1 MSDIKDE
8 ISVNIDTAAKS
19 VDMIKDYYYREHKRN
34 KDRIKYGIIAILV
47 IPIIFLTL
55 LFVVNSSKVIFLV
68 MWIASLFIISGY
80 LIAIEYK
87 DYNMTENLKDIV
99 GNEYDDSL
107 IDTAKAI
114 SDITKNYIKNG
125 IQKNNMKNIFRVFA
139 NDWKRI
145 GRNVVALVV
154 VMGLSVLPSLY
165 AWFNILS
172 NWDPYGSDSTSNIK
186 VAVAYDDTGIDIS
199 GMNVNIS
206 TNIIEALKTNDT
218 IGWVFTD
225 TSEEAIEGVWAGD
238 YYAALIMPEDFSR
251 DMVSFLADN
260 MTHPEIIY
268 YTNQKKNAIAPK
280 ITDKAKTAVQQQ
292 VNATFIS
299 SLTEA
304 IMKSADIADNI
315 GAIKDSDGNN
325 INKEN
330 VSGNSI
336 LDILIAKLQVVNTQ
350 VSTFDSVLTAVSNI
364 ISTAQSTSDTA
375 AAISPDLSVKF
386 DSEKAILN
394 ELNNTIGKSNLIDS
408 TIFAN
413 IANDINTIQGY
424 MNSVSEI
431 YDDMGYN
438 VADFDNS
445 ISQMGSSIANTLEL
459 VHNLESQ
466 LSDSITKLVDFK
478 SSGTYSLLQT
488 AVAFNTEE
496 LASFISAP
504 VTIGTVD
511 LYPIENY
518 GSAMSPFYSVLSIWV
533 GALILVAIIH
543 VKVHP
548 FGGYNITSVQAFF
561 GRYLTFFL
569 IGQAQALLITLGDLF
584 FIGIQCLHPF
594 KFWLA
599 ASFTSF
605 VFTMITY
612 SLTVA
617 FENVGEAVA
626 IVIMV
631 IQVAGAGGTFPI
643 QCLPTVYQAIYKYLP
658 FTYAMDALREC
669 VGGTYSWYYWK
680 CIIALLIYVGICLF
694 IGLVVAI
701 PCRKLNATVNKS
713 KEKSGVMI

>member
-1 MSDIKDE
+1 
-8 ISVNIDTAAKS
+8 
-19 VDMIKDYYYREHKRN
+19 
-34 KDRIKYGIIAILV
+34 
-47 IPIIFLTL
+47 
-55 LFVVNSSKVIFLV
+55 
-68 MWIASLFIISGY
+68 
-80 LIAIEYK
+80 
-87 DYNMTENLKDIV
+87 
-99 GNEYDDSL
+99 
-107 IDTAKAI
+107 
-114 SDITKNYIKNG
+114 
-125 IQKNNMKNIFRVFA
+125 MKNIFRVFA

-315 GAIKDSDGNN
+315 GAIKDSDGNT
-325 INKEN
+325 INKEHI
-330 VSGNSI
+330 SGNSI

-548 FGGYNITSVQAFF
+548 FVGYNITSVQAFF

-626 IVIMV
+626 VVIMV

>member
-1 MSDIKDE
+1 
-8 ISVNIDTAAKS
+8 
-19 VDMIKDYYYREHKRN
+19 
-34 KDRIKYGIIAILV
+34 
-47 IPIIFLTL
+47 
-55 LFVVNSSKVIFLV
+55 
-68 MWIASLFIISGY
+68 
-80 LIAIEYK
+80 
-87 DYNMTENLKDIV
+87 
-99 GNEYDDSL
+99 
-107 IDTAKAI
+107 
-114 SDITKNYIKNG
+114 
-125 IQKNNMKNIFRVFA
+125 MKNIFRVFA

-543 VKVHP
+543 VKVHS

-626 IVIMV
+626 VVIMV